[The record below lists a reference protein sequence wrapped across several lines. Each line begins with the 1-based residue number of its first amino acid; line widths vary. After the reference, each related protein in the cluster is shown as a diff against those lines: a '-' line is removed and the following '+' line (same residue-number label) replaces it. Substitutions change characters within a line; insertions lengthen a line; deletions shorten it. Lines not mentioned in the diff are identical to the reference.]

1 MQKLIHRNLL
11 HFYILTMENQ
21 KEKLKIPFTHIS
33 KRIIYLGINLTKW
46 SKYLYLKNFKLMKV
60 TEDDTNS

>member
-11 HFYILTMENQ
+11 HFYILTIENQ

-46 SKYLYLKNFKLMKV
+46 SKYLCCAKAFN
-60 TEDDTNS
+60 